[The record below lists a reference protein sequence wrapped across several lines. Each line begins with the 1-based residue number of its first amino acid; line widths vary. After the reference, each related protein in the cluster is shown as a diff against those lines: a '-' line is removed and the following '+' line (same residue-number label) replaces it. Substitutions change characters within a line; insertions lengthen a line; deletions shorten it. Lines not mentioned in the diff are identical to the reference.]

1 MSHNINIYKTMIPNF
16 KNYIKE
22 NVALSKAILNKQGI
36 TTESPEY
43 SDYLK
48 IRDICGGNHGYVGI
62 LTKIRF
68 QDGISD
74 MDEIQSIFDILKNSK
89 IDVGKLNKLSYDD
102 VLNMFY
108 DEFNKGDK
116 NEDYEVIFKDSE
128 YTYYRVHT
136 YKGIMKTGS
145 PAWCL
150 KTKSNWDKYQSVYP
164 MQFVIVNN
172 SKYIN

>member
-1 MSHNINIYKTMIPNF
+1 MIPNF

-48 IRDICGGNHGYVGI
+48 IRDICGNNHGYVGI
-62 LTKIRF
+62 LTRIRF

-102 VLNMFY
+102 ILNMFY
-108 DEFNKGDK
+108 D
-116 NEDYEVIFKDSE
+116 
-128 YTYYRVHT
+128 
-136 YKGIMKTGS
+136 
-145 PAWCL
+145 
-150 KTKSNWDKYQSVYP
+150 
-164 MQFVIVNN
+164 
-172 SKYIN
+172 